1 MNVETTNIEGV
12 IVIKTKKFHDE
23 RGFFTELYSQRNYVS
38 EVIPEKSV
46 QFNFSHSKKDVLRG
60 LHFQIQKPQGKIVQV
75 LNGTIFDVGVDV
87 RKNSPTFGDF
97 FSIEMSHN
105 DCYQIY
111 FPPGIA
117 HGFCVLSDY
126 ADVMYHCTEY
136 YYPDDENG
144 ILWNDPNLNINWP
157 IDKPIVSKKDQS
169 FQKLSNLH
177 LDKHP
182 QI

>member
-1 MNVETTNIEGV
+1 
-12 IVIKTKKFHDE
+12 
-23 RGFFTELYSQRNYVS
+23 
-38 EVIPEKSV
+38 
-46 QFNFSHSKKDVLRG
+46 
-60 LHFQIQKPQGKIVQV
+60 
-75 LNGTIFDVGVDV
+75 
-87 RKNSPTFGDF
+87 
-97 FSIEMSHN
+97 MSHN